1 MHAGTSLI
9 LGRTQVGIILK
20 DDETIEDLQLEGL
33 KLIQKQNS
41 FRFGMDSVILAHFAE
56 IRESD
61 VVADFGTGNGVLVLL
76 LKGRNKGKKY
86 YALDIQAEAA
96 ELTERNIRLNHLE
109 GIATVIHTDAVEAP
123 KYIEPCSVDK
133 IVCNPPYGQPYSALA
148 SPSLQKAIARNQD
161 EATLDHF
168 FKGAFSVLK
177 GRGKI
182 YIVYPAPQM
191 LYIMKILQKH
201 HLEPKR
207 FQMVYPYLHKPA
219 NLVLIEAVKDARP
232 MLHPM
237 KPLVIYEKDGSL
249 TNELKS
255 VYHL

>member
-1 MHAGTSLI
+1 
-9 LGRTQVGIILK
+9 
-20 DDETIEDLQLEGL
+20 
-33 KLIQKQNS
+33 
-41 FRFGMDSVILAHFAE
+41 
-56 IRESD
+56 
-61 VVADFGTGNGVLVLL
+61 
-76 LKGRNKGKKY
+76 
-86 YALDIQAEAA
+86 
-96 ELTERNIRLNHLE
+96 
-109 GIATVIHTDAVEAP
+109 
-123 KYIEPCSVDK
+123 
-133 IVCNPPYGQPYSALA
+133 
-148 SPSLQKAIARNQD
+148 
-161 EATLDHF
+161 
-168 FKGAFSVLK
+168 
-177 GRGKI
+177 
-182 YIVYPAPQM
+182 M